1 MTTAVYSP
9 TARVLHWLTAIAVL
23 AAIPLGIAMLNA
35 PSGPVQ
41 NTLFDLHRSFGVVI
55 LVLVLVRL
63 PYRLFAGAPPPEPSL
78 PRWQLGLSHAVH
90 WLLYLF
96 LLAMPIVG
104 WVGTSAYGAPIT
116 VFWLFEL
123 PPIVA
128 KNEALATSLLGW
140 HATAGLIMG
149 GLVLV
154 HIAAALYHRF
164 VRHDG
169 VLARMLP
176 SAG

>member
-1 MTTAVYSP
+1 MNNV
-9 TARVLHWLTAIAVL
+9 
-23 AAIPLGIAMLNA
+23 

-41 NTLFDLHRSFGVVI
+41 NTLFDLHRSFGALI
-55 LVLVLVRL
+55 LLLVLIRL

-78 PRWQLGLSHAVH
+78 PRWQIGLSHAVH

-96 LLAMPIVG
+96 LLVMPIVG

-116 VFWLFEL
+116 VFWLFQL
-123 PPIVA
+123 PEIVA
-128 KNEALATSLLGW
+128 KNEALAETLLDA

-149 GLVLV
+149 GLVV
-154 HIAAALYHRF
+154 IHIAAALYHRF
-164 VRHDG
+164 IRHDG

>member
-1 MTTAVYSP
+1 MNNV
-9 TARVLHWLTAIAVL
+9 
-23 AAIPLGIAMLNA
+23 

-41 NTLFDLHRSFGVVI
+41 NTLFDLHRSFGALI
-55 LVLVLVRL
+55 LLLVLIRL
-63 PYRLFAGAPPPEPSL
+63 PYRLFAGAPPPEPGL
-78 PRWQLGLSHAVH
+78 PRWQIGLSHAVH

-96 LLAMPIVG
+96 LIAMPIVG

-116 VFWLFEL
+116 VFWLFQL
-123 PPIVA
+123 PEIVA
-128 KNEALATSLLGW
+128 KNEALAETLLDA

-149 GLVLV
+149 GLVV
-154 HIAAALYHRF
+154 IHIAAALYHRF
-164 VRHDG
+164 IRHDG

>member
-1 MTTAVYSP
+1 
-9 TARVLHWLTAIAVL
+9 
-23 AAIPLGIAMLNA
+23 MLNA

-149 GLVLV
+149 ALVLV